1 MATYLLAATPVHG
14 HVSPV
19 LRVGAHL
26 VERGHRVVMLTGSR
40 FEAAVT
46 ARGLEFEPLSG
57 RADFDDRDQDA
68 YLPDR
73 HSHTG
78 LQRVQY
84 EIRSIFVET
93 IPDQARSM
101 RALIG
106 RLDPDAILVDGA
118 FAGVAPFLSA
128 AGTDPATASRPPIL
142 ALGVTPLSQSSRM
155 LAPFG
160 MAMFPAKNRLEQ
172 LRYRM
177 LGAVARRVLFRSTQQ
192 AARKRVA
199 EAGGVLRGFV
209 MDSSRHYDSFLQTGP
224 EGLEYPRP
232 DLGENT
238 VFVGVLPQ
246 ESADITE
253 PAWWGDLDGGR
264 PVIHVTQG
272 TIDNGDFDRLVR
284 PTFEALRDLDCIVVA
299 TTGGREVDALGEL
312 PDNARAAS
320 YLSYADLLPRA
331 SIVITNGGYGGVQ
344 AALAH
349 GVPVIVA
356 GTTEE
361 KPEVAARVQWSGAGI
376 NLRTGTP
383 TPEQIRGAVRS
394 ILESTKYTHAA
405 RMLADQAAAHNTL
418 AEIET
423 EIRLAHLAYRAT
435 TR

>member
-40 FEAAVT
+40 FASAVT
-46 ARGLEFEPLSG
+46 ARGLEFEPLAG

-68 YLPDR
+68 YLPNR
-73 HSHTG
+73 HSYTG

-93 IPDQARSM
+93 IPDQARSI
-101 RALIG
+101 RALIE
-106 RLDPDAILVDGA
+106 RLDPDAVLVDGA
-118 FAGVAPFLSA
+118 FAGVAPFLSGEGPLSGA
-128 AGTDPATASRPPIL
+128 RPPIL
-142 ALGVTPLSQSSRM
+142 AIGVTPLSQSSRM

-160 MAMFPAKNRLEQ
+160 MAMFPARNRLER
-172 LRYRM
+172 LKYRM
-177 LGAVARRVLFRSTQQ
+177 LGVVARRVLFRSTQQ
-192 AARKRVA
+192 AAKRAVA

-209 MDSSRHYDSFLQTGP
+209 MDSSRHYDRFLQTGP

-232 DLGENT
+232 DLGANT

-246 ESADITE
+246 ESVDIVE
-253 PAWWGDLDGGR
+253 PGWWADLDGGR
-264 PVIHVTQG
+264 PIIHVTQG

-284 PTFEALRDLDCIVVA
+284 PTFEALRDLDCLVVD
-299 TTGGREVDALGEL
+299 TTGGREVEALGTL
-312 PDNARAAS
+312 PHNARAAS
-320 YLSYADLLPRA
+320 YLSYAELLPRA

-344 AALAH
+344 AALAQ
-349 GVPVIVA
+349 GVPIIVA

-361 KPEVAARVQWSGAGI
+361 KPEVAARVEWSGAGI

-383 TPEQIRGAVRS
+383 TAPQIREAVTR
-394 ILESTKYTHAA
+394 ILESSKYTTAA
-405 RMLADQAAAHNTL
+405 RMLADQAAAHTTL

-423 EIRLAHLAYRAT
+423 EIRLAHLAYRAAA
-435 TR
+435 R